1 MRERCTVADI
11 PLGNANLPT
20 AAMLGAI
27 AAGGYILAHARHR
40 QFRFT
45 LLDAMIVVAIMA
57 IVTAI
62 AMPLVTAAGEQA
74 KATTLLQNL
83 HTLRAQIALY
93 KLDHGGEVPLL
104 YEGTFP
110 QLTEAT
116 NAKGIPGPP
125 GKDYPYGPYLHGIP
139 TNPFTGLPTV
149 TSVETFPPTAETK
162 DGGWLYHQP
171 TGQIAPDLAD
181 HLKD

>member
-1 MRERCTVADI
+1 MRRWCTVAEI
-11 PLGNANLPT
+11 PLWDASLP
-20 AAMLGAI
+20 AAALLGAI

-40 QFRFT
+40 QLHFT

-74 KATTLLQNL
+74 KDSALLQNL
-83 HTLRAQIALY
+83 HTLRAQIELY
-93 KLDHGGEVPLL
+93 KLEHGGEVPLL

-116 NAKGIPGPP
+116 NAAGAPGPP
-125 GKDYPYGPYLHGIP
+125 GRNYPYGPYLRSIP
-139 TNPFTGLPTV
+139 ANPYTGVSVV
-149 TSVETFPPTAETK
+149 TPAETFPPTVPTK
-162 DGGWLYHQP
+162 VGGWLYHQP
-171 TGQIAPDLAD
+171 TGQITADLAE
-181 HLKD
+181 HVKN